1 MSIFDLKRRNLFKLA
16 GLGAVAGMTG
26 GCDAV
31 GSMFGRMFAMPPRET
46 TYITPNGKF
55 YVVNYMDSP
64 FNLSRDLNQEQW
76 RLSVRGDVKKPLT
89 LGWRDV
95 LNRDAFDQVSTL
107 MCIDTLSGGDSLGNA
122 VWRGISLKQL
132 LLDAQY
138 DEEMARDVVFRGADG
153 YDDSIPIA
161 RALQE
166 NTMLAYLMN
175 GEKLPKEHG
184 FPLRLIVPGLY
195 GIKNVKW
202 ITEIE
207 VYGGDYKGYWQR
219 KGWTDDGTIKVFS
232 RIDSPG
238 HYQALR
244 GPERLFRG
252 IAFGGPNTIVKVE
265 ISFDAGRTWH
275 DTELETPMS
284 PYSWVIW
291 NYSWHPP
298 KRGKF
303 QVVVRATD
311 AAGRLQIE
319 EIARPMPDGAS
330 GYHTIIADVETVDA
344 PKPA

>member
-1 MSIFDLKRRNLFKLA
+1 MDMSLKRRLLLQLA
-16 GLGAVAGMTG
+16 GLGSVAGLTG

-31 GSMFGRMFAMPPRET
+31 GSVFGRMFAMPPRET
-46 TYITPNGKF
+46 TYITTNSKF

-64 FNLSRDLNQEQW
+64 FNISRDLNQEQW
-76 RLSVRGDVKKPLT
+76 RLHIKGEVKKPLM
-89 LGWRDV
+89 LNWRDV
-95 LNRDAFDQVSTL
+95 LNRDAFDQVATL
-107 MCIDTLSGGDSLGNA
+107 MCIDTLSGGDSLGTA

-132 LLDAQY
+132 LLDAQLD
-138 DEEMARDVVFRGADG
+138 DELARDIVFRGADG
-153 YDDSIPIA
+153 YDDSIPLA
-161 RALQE
+161 RAMQD

-238 HYQALR
+238 HYQPIR
-244 GPERLFRG
+244 GTERLFRG
-252 IAFGGPNTIVKVE
+252 IAFGGPHTIVKVE
-265 ISFDAGRTWH
+265 LSFDGGRSWAPASI
-275 DTELETPMS
+275 EPPLS

-291 NYSWHPP
+291 NYTWQPP
-298 KRGKF
+298 KRGKY

-311 AAGRLQIE
+311 ASGRLQIAD
-319 EIARPMPDGAS
+319 IVRPMPDGAS
-330 GYHTIIADVETVDA
+330 GYHTIVADVETLEPRKA
-344 PKPA
+344 